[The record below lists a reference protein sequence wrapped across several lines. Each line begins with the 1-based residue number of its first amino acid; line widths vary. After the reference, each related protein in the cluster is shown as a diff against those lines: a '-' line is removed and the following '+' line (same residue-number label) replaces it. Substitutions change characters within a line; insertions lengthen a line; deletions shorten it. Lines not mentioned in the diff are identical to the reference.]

1 MSKTI
6 VQKIVFRKTRPK
18 ALYDLYMNAKKHTIA
33 TGAPAVITDQA
44 GTNYSVHGG
53 YISGVNLLLVK
64 NKMIVQTWRAMDWNK
79 KTVDSVFM
87 IHLDAEG
94 EDTVL
99 HATHANIPD
108 DKAASINKGWHAHY
122 WKPWKKY
129 LAGKPIA
136 KSPEM

>member
-6 VQKIVFRKTRPK
+6 VQKIVFKKTTPK

-33 TGAPAVITDQA
+33 TGATAVITDMP
-44 GTNYSVHGG
+44 GTKYTAHGG
-53 YISGVNLLLVK
+53 YISGENLMLVK
-64 NKMIVQTWRAMDWNK
+64 NKTIVQTWRTLEWNK
-79 KTVDSVFM
+79 KEADSIFI
-87 IHLDAEG
+87 IHLDVQG

-99 HATHANIPD
+99 HATHANLPD
-108 DKAASINKGWHAHY
+108 EHAVSINKGWQAHY